1 MAAKLMAKKS
11 NKNNK
16 DFKKP
21 VYKKK
26 KKEPVVPISTPERV
40 QKDANFKP
48 TIVQPSEKYLK
59 TLRYIK
65 KKKYFIDAQFGTRVF
80 WESIMEFHVD
90 KKDVP
95 VLLCDAKYRNKK
107 GDLVNERK
115 VYRIVRYNEKE
126 IVGIVSANINPWMAK
141 TVDVSILEKEE
152 KENEV
157 KRVTRNNK
165 GNRPPKGTNY
175 NKKKA

>member
-11 NKNNK
+11 KGSNK

-26 KKEPVVPISTPERV
+26 KKEPVVPISTTERA
-40 QKDANFKP
+40 QKDTSFKP
-48 TIVQPSEKYLK
+48 TVVQPSEKYLN

-65 KKKYFIDAQFGTRVF
+65 KKKYFIDAQFGTRIF

-90 KKDVP
+90 RKDIP

-141 TVDVSILEKEE
+141 TVDDSILEKEE

-157 KRVTRNNK
+157 KRVNRNNK
-165 GNRPPKGTNY
+165 GTRSPRPNN
-175 NKKKA
+175 NKKNV

>member
-1 MAAKLMAKKS
+1 MAANKVNK
-11 NKNNK
+11 KNNK

-26 KKEPVVPISTPERV
+26 KKEPKVPISTAEH
-40 QKDANFKP
+40 ANKNADFKP

-59 TLRYIK
+59 TLRFIK

-80 WESIMEFHVD
+80 WESILEFHVD
-90 KKDVP
+90 RKDVP

-107 GDLVNERK
+107 GDLVNEKK

-126 IVGIVSANINPWMAK
+126 IVGITSANINPWMSK
-141 TVDVSILEKEE
+141 TVDMSILEAEEE
-152 KENEV
+152 KNEV
-157 KRVTRNNK
+157 KKVNRRPNSGNK
-165 GNRPPKGTNY
+165 NY
-175 NKKKA
+175 KEKRA

>member
-11 NKNNK
+11 KGSNK

-26 KKEPVVPISTPERV
+26 KKEPVVPISTTERA
-40 QKDANFKP
+40 QKDTSFKP
-48 TIVQPSEKYLK
+48 TVVQPSEKYLK

-90 KKDVP
+90 RKDIP

-157 KRVTRNNK
+157 KRVNRNNK
-165 GNRPPKGTNY
+165 GTRSPRPNN
-175 NKKKA
+175 NKKNV